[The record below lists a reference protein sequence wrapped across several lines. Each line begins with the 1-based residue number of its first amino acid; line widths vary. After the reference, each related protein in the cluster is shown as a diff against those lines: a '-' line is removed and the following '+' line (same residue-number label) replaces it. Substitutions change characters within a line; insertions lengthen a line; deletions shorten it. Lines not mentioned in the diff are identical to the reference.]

1 MSLHSPPGPLLDSLR
16 EILRKM
22 EADPE
27 PETPNVADLKR
38 ILRERIS
45 QLEAAHSLQTG
56 TKARPAT
63 GAGPQSAKRL

>member
-1 MSLHSPPGPLLDSLR
+1 
-16 EILRKM
+16 M